1 MSLVVSVTY
10 LLLIQ
15 KQIMTRLPAPETA
28 FQRGRPVEMAFL
40 AQAMTDNGG
49 QASSRFIDSI
59 VLVTI
64 SGRCSSHPR
73 NDDLDRLS
81 SQFTEEL
88 RRRHQLLDRTLSL
101 QMAKILAAAD
111 DEENT
116 PNETMLLFT
125 TLMALATSL
134 SQYTNLSSGKQ
145 IVELP
150 TNATRTDDSKAFESV
165 HHIVNL
171 AQRLAEFSWYKVS
184 DSTICTWSRLQ
195 FPIG

>member
-1 MSLVVSVTY
+1 
-10 LLLIQ
+10 
-15 KQIMTRLPAPETA
+15 MTRLPAPETA

-40 AQAMTDNGG
+40 PQAMTDNGG

-64 SGRCSSHPR
+64 SGRCSSYLR
-73 NDDLDRLS
+73 NDDHDRLS
-81 SQFTEEL
+81 SQLTEEL
-88 RRRHQLLDRTLSL
+88 RRRHQILDRTLSL
-101 QMAKILAAAD
+101 QMAKILAATD

-134 SQYTNLSSGKQ
+134 SQYTSLSLGKQ
-145 IVELP
+145 SVELP
-150 TNATRTDDSKAFESV
+150 TNATGTDDSKAFESV

-171 AQRLAEFSWYKVS
+171 AQRLAEFSWYKVN
-184 DSTICTWSRLQ
+184 DSTICMWARLQ
-195 FPIG
+195 FPIS